1 MTSSTSILRRTD
13 LKLYRVDSANQPPT
27 RTRLFLFGGADAAF
41 SFSASLN
48 GEEEPVD
55 GSKAAKVI
63 KLEKK
68 GSLGR
73 INFKL
78 TARRRRPRDS
88 EVTGGTRGG
97 RGSHRREKRLAR

>member
-1 MTSSTSILRRTD
+1 MEHGETINTAMGLIFHKGGGGTFLTSSTSILRRTD

-68 GSLGR
+68 E
-73 INFKL
+73 
-78 TARRRRPRDS
+78 A
-88 EVTGGTRGG
+88 
-97 RGSHRREKRLAR
+97 